1 MAKCRCETVL
11 VFLLMPPVCLVAAG
25 RHRVA
30 LVVQE
35 TAVLSH
41 VGSVVLDHVDP
52 VKVPVHSAVAAR
64 TWHVLFERVSWSV
77 LSQVFVVVKLLRT
90 CSAAQH
96 VVFVLGCVCVLIAVV
111 FVDQT
116 VECWLVVVVKV
127 SEAVAVAVVALQVVV
142 EVVQLVVQG
151 SLEPS

>member
-1 MAKCRCETVL
+1 
-11 VFLLMPPVCLVAAG
+11 MPPVCLVAAG
-25 RHRVA
+25 QHCVA

-52 VKVPVHSAVAAR
+52 VKVPVHSALAAL
-64 TWHVLFERVSWSV
+64 TWHVLFEKVSWSV
-77 LSQVFVVVKLLRT
+77 LLQVFLAVKLLQT

-96 VVFVLGCVCVLIAVV
+96 VVFVSGCVCVLIVVV

-116 VECWLVVVVKV
+116 AECWLIVVVKV

-142 EVVQLVVQG
+142 KVVQLVVRV